1 MVSKKSVWILVVG
14 LVMASMGCSKMQEQ
28 ANGGVQPSEDTYL
41 REDWGVVK
49 SLEFVRAGKSSV
61 HFKVATDKYD
71 FSELDITD
79 FPDDKIVVGD
89 RLFKQTKMNSK
100 VVNVSMCKND
110 MCMAHSSCYWWMPCF
125 NKYEPLLG
133 KNDGSAVDKK

>member
-1 MVSKKSVWILVVG
+1 MVSKKLAWILVVG
-14 LVMASMGCSKMQEQ
+14 LVMASMGCSKVQEQ
-28 ANGGVQPSEDTYL
+28 ANSGVQPSEDTYR

-49 SLEFVRAGKSSV
+49 SLELVRAAKRRTY
-61 HFKVATDKYD
+61 FKVTTDKYN

-89 RLFKQTKMNSK
+89 RLFKQTKINSK

-110 MCMAHSSCYWWMPCF
+110 MCMAHSTCYWWMPCF
-125 NKYEPLLG
+125 NEYEPLLA
-133 KNDGSAVDKK
+133 KTDGSAVDKK